1 MNKTLDNH
9 LKCVQVFN
17 KFITEIILARNI
29 YGTCVFYFN
38 FLPHYQVCNNKRCR
52 YSNMK
57 SQSKLGYNFTAN
69 IEEQSFYYKDNK
81 QYVFMKHYASR
92 CAEIQLR

>member
-1 MNKTLDNH
+1 
-9 LKCVQVFN
+9 
-17 KFITEIILARNI
+17 
-29 YGTCVFYFN
+29 
-38 FLPHYQVCNNKRCR
+38 
-52 YSNMK
+52 MK